1 VMELLE
7 SSCFSQF
14 ICLSG
19 LILIGIK
26 NAIIFLTINLCQGEL
41 KLVNYCAKIS

>member
-1 VMELLE
+1 MELLE

-14 ICLSG
+14 VCLSG

-26 NAIIFLTINLCQGEL
+26 NAIIFLTINICQGEL
-41 KLVNYCAKIS
+41 ILVNSCDKIF